1 MTESQFFEFVEEH
14 ELFYFDAL
22 IRVNLNDGTS
32 HKAVWILGIPG
43 LEVSAD
49 GRFGGTEHDNLL
61 FYDFDAKAY
70 AIWNCELIESL
81 EFIQQEYLKPMP
93 IKLKFNKG

>member
-32 HKAVWILGIPG
+32 HEAVWILGIPG

-49 GRFGGTEHDNLL
+49 GR
-61 FYDFDAKAY
+61 
-70 AIWNCELIESL
+70 
-81 EFIQQEYLKPMP
+81 
-93 IKLKFNKG
+93 